1 LCGKNFR
8 FHLIGTLSGTKSL
21 FGSKVSRAQDIHF
34 IQRRSD
40 EFRFYL
46 KVVFLLMFLGISV
59 LAA

>member
-1 LCGKNFR
+1 
-8 FHLIGTLSGTKSL
+8 
-21 FGSKVSRAQDIHF
+21 VSRAQDIHF

-40 EFRFYL
+40 EFRFHL